1 MQEEQQVEAQT
12 GGVERS
18 IVRLVCSTPCLRQ
31 FFLLERKEQ
40 QQAEAQS
47 EESGWSVKEI
57 GDGNLNFV
65 YVVTRRFQD
74 DQQQQQERSLV
85 VKQAVPYVRMVGE
98 SWPLSPE
105 RAFFE
110 HEALREHHRHAPE
123 HVPRVFHFFPG
134 PHHATVMEYLSNS
147 SYRSL
152 RKSLIRA
159 RKHPALAPHMARFLA
174 RSLFFTSAF
183 CEANR
188 QQNDRLRDIFDGN
201 QLYRLTQAVIF
212 EEPFTRNHKNNR
224 WTSHPLMDEEVAS
237 IQANAALLRRVEE
250 AKTKFLTHKE
260 ALLHADLHTG
270 SVLVGEGGGE
280 TKVLDPEFAFFG
292 PIAFDVG
299 QFVGNLLLAVCS
311 QRGLIEKEEEEEEKR
326 KDMEEW
332 ILTAIEELWD
342 RFLTLFRDLV
352 GQHSSY
358 GLLSLPLHEEKADAK
373 AGKEEEERI
382 WGAFTKQLLR
392 DVLAFSGVVMIRRIV
407 GIAHAEDME
416 VIQRVERKVACER
429 RALRMAQQL
438 ILASAPFDEKEKTE
452 EQQGAGGASM
462 HDVLLDVRRSLLLGD
477 EAD

>member
-1 MQEEQQVEAQT
+1 MQEAQQVEAQT
-12 GGVERS
+12 GGVER
-18 IVRLVCSTPCLRQ
+18 
-31 FFLLERKEQ
+31 KEQ
-40 QQAEAQS
+40 QPAEAQR

-65 YVVTRRFQD
+65 YVVTRRSQD
-74 DQQQQQERSLV
+74 GQQQQQERSLV

-110 HEALREHHRHAPE
+110 HEALREQHRHAPE

-134 PHHATVMEYLSNS
+134 PHHATVMEYLPNA

-174 RSLFFTSAF
+174 RSLFFTSAL

-188 QQNDRLRDIFDGN
+188 QQNDRLRDIFNGN

-224 WTSHPLMDEEVAS
+224 WTSHPLLDEEVAS

-250 AKTKFLTHKE
+250 AKTTFLTHKE

-299 QFVGNLLLAVCS
+299 QFVGNLLLAVYS
-311 QRGLIEKEEEEEEKR
+311 QRGLVEKEEEEEKR

-342 RFLTLFRDLV
+342 RFLALFRDLV
-352 GQHSSY
+352 EQHSSY
-358 GLLSLPLHEEKADAK
+358 GLLSLPLHEEKAGVK
-373 AGKEEEERI
+373 EGKEEEERI
-382 WGAFTKQLLR
+382 WEAFTTQLLK

-438 ILASAPFDEKEKTE
+438 ILASPPFDEKEKIE
-452 EQQGAGGASM
+452 EQQGTGGGASM
-462 HDVLLDVRRSLLLGD
+462 RDVLMDVRRSLLLED